1 MEKFYK
7 VTDRQEGN
15 GEWLYRVR
23 MNAEHPI
30 YQAHFPGYPITPGAM
45 LMQMALELINLSEDT
60 AQELTN
66 ARNVKFLKPHQPQAT
81 PALIVRI
88 GKSQDSY
95 SVVIEE
101 EGILFAK
108 MMLETAEC
116 QHSKASEK

>member
-1 MEKFYK
+1 MP
-7 VTDRQEGN
+7 
-15 GEWLYRVR
+15 
-23 MNAEHPI
+23 MNAYTLEQSLTREVSKVVVGKSKQLRLIAAALLVCIKPLALIGGGI
-30 YQAHFPGYPITPGAM
+30 YVWHILKRPDAFF
-45 LMQMALELINLSEDT
+45 DT
-60 AQELTN
+60 SVRVTVTAT
-66 ARNVKFLKPHQPQAT
+66 PQAT